1 LSAGWS
7 ATPVFGGEGIL
18 IVASSRSLA
27 LWIDVLRFVIQL
39 LGALGFL
46 LLVVLA
52 IVGVSGTFV
61 WRSLRQRTS
70 VCPHCGSLNLG
81 SEICVFCS
89 RPLDN
94 PQIDPHSSPE
104 GVDPRRATVDVKAS
118 DVSES

>member
-1 LSAGWS
+1 MSRPPIPWLW
-7 ATPVFGGEGIL
+7 VDVLVL
-18 IVASSRSLA
+18 IVLA
-27 LWIDVLRFVIQL
+27 PGPFGRFVIQL
-39 LGALGFL
+39 LGVLGFL

-52 IVGVSGTFV
+52 IAGVSGAFV
-61 WRSLRQRTS
+61 WRSLHQPTS

-81 SEICVFCS
+81 SETCAFCS

-94 PQIDPHSSPE
+94 PQIHPHSSPE